1 MWFSKKLSKVGR
13 QSDKDYFDDYGN
25 SCEKEDDDGDEKN
38 INQLCTELTVIK
50 DEFLL
55 FTMILRLRIVV
66 KLFCNFFTFLREKF
80 SNICICRVKC
90 ISFVQ
95 ISKMVSEGILRS
107 TKATRFFNLLRTGY
121 KIHLCQ

>member
-1 MWFSKKLSKVGR
+1 MGMRK
-13 QSDKDYFDDYGN
+13 
-25 SCEKEDDDGDEKN
+25 KN

-80 SNICICRVKC
+80 SNICICRVK
-90 ISFVQ
+90 
-95 ISKMVSEGILRS
+95 
-107 TKATRFFNLLRTGY
+107 
-121 KIHLCQ
+121 